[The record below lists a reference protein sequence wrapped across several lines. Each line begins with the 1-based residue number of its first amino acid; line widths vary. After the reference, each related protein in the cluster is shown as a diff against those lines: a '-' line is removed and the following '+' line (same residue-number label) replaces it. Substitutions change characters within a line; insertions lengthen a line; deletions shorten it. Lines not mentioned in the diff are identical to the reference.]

1 MEKLLGTTIYVLLSL
16 VVVVT
21 LWHLWTG
28 VQPSVTLLTLI
39 GGLFTTAFA
48 KVVVGVKS
56 SDQTSPE
63 NSHSKA
69 ENTKAED

>member
-16 VVVVT
+16 VVIVT

-28 VQPSVTLLTLI
+28 IQPSVTLLTLI

-48 KVVVGVKS
+48 KVVVEAKNGDHGS
-56 SDQTSPE
+56 LE
-63 NSHSKA
+63 NSHS
-69 ENTKAED
+69 EIRNPKAED